1 MHIPLTSPA
10 DLGLVLRAA
19 RRHAGVRLDDLA
31 ATARVSKQFVSDLE
45 YGKPTVQLGLVLQVL
60 AEIGLPLVVDLPAE
74 AQDELARL
82 QALHGP
88 GGLRSSSSRQRGQ
101 ESSS

>member
-1 MHIPLTSPA
+1 M
-10 DLGLVLRAA
+10 
-19 RRHAGVRLDDLA
+19 
-31 ATARVSKQFVSDLE
+31 SKQFVSDLE

-74 AQDELARL
+74 AQAELVRL

-88 GGLRSSSSRQRGQ
+88 